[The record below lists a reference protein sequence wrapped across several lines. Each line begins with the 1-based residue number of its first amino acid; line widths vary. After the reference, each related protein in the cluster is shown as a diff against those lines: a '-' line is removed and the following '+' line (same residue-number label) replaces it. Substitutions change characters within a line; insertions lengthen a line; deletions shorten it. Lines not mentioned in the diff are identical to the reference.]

1 MPFNEAQSRAV
12 RHGKGPMMVLAG
24 PGSGKTTVIVGRV
37 RNLVENQGVSPS
49 NILVITFTR
58 AAAREME
65 ERYLAYDM
73 EQTGGRVSFGTFHS
87 VFFRI
92 LKLAYQYDG
101 GNIVREEQQVQFIRE
116 EMGRLSLD
124 VEDEGEFIRSILSE
138 ISMVKGEM
146 IPLEHYYAKN
156 CSEEI
161 FKQLYEAGYEIEKI
175 RLIDEYDADD
185 EKSMSD
191 NNSSAFNF
199 RYISYSTKLSKH
211 ALGLAVDINTLY
223 NPYVKYV
230 DGRRNVEPA
239 NAEKYTDRSIEFP
252 HKIDHGDLCYKV
264 FTEHGFEW
272 GGDWEHAKDYQH
284 FEMPDEWIEKS
295 SCRKM

>member
-1 MPFNEAQSRAV
+1 MNTQPFTISPIPDDIFAKMQ
-12 RHGKGPMMVLAG
+12 GKSFKDNCTVPREDLRYLKVLHVG
-24 PGSGKTTVIVGRV
+24 FDGKTHTGE
-37 RNLVENQGVSPS
+37 LVVS
-49 NILVITFTR
+49 
-58 AAAREME
+58 
-65 ERYLAYDM
+65 
-73 EQTGGRVSFGTFHS
+73 
-87 VFFRI
+87 
-92 LKLAYQYDG
+92 
-101 GNIVREEQQVQFIRE
+101 
-116 EMGRLSLD
+116 RLIADDVLD
-124 VEDEGEFIRSILSE
+124 
-138 ISMVKGEM
+138 
-146 IPLEHYYAKN
+146 
-156 CSEEI
+156 I

-252 HKIDHGDLCYKV
+252 HKIDHDDLCYKV
-264 FTEHGFEW
+264 LQNMDLSGAATGNMQKITSILRCQMS
-272 GGDWEHAKDYQH
+272 GLRKVHA
-284 FEMPDEWIEKS
+284 EK
-295 SCRKM
+295 CDII